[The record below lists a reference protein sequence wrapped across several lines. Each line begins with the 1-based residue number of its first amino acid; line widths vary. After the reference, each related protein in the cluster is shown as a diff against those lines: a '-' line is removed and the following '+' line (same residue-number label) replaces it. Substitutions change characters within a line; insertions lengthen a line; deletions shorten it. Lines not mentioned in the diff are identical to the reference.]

1 MNMAFIRLEDNRDC
15 IVLDEFT
22 YEKNKYVILVN
33 SLDKD
38 DFIIRKVINE
48 ELIGLDNEEEFK
60 NVFTHYYNIRMK
72 VK

>member
-1 MNMAFIRLEDNRDC
+1 MKMAFVKLEDNRDC
-15 IVLDEFT
+15 IILDEFT

-38 DFIIRKVINE
+38 DFIVRKVINE

-60 NVFTHYYNIRMK
+60 KVFMYYYNSRMK
-72 VK
+72 AK